1 MSQAAPGGRNEDL
14 VIASNDWCVV
24 LDGATE
30 LAGVDSGCQHGVR
43 WYVSHLALSLASR
56 LTTNFTTSLTD
67 ILKLSIEDV
76 SRQHENS
83 CDLSNPDSPSSV
95 VLILRE
101 KEEFIDYLGLG
112 DSAIVLD
119 TKDAGLQV
127 ILDDRTAHL
136 PSHTIEAVRR
146 LRNSEGG
153 FWVASTT
160 PEAAMYALTGSVPKL
175 TVRSA
180 ALLTDGAYR
189 LVDRFGW
196 QLNDVLELIEN
207 AGPINIMREVRQ
219 AESRDKVS
227 KGKKHDD
234 ATVAYI
240 RF

>member
-1 MSQAAPGGRNEDL
+1 MSEAAPGGRNEDL
-14 VIASNDWCVV
+14 VVASNDWCVV

-30 LAGVDSGCQHGVR
+30 ITGVDSGCQHGVR
-43 WYVSHLALSLASR
+43 WYVSHLALSLASQ
-56 LTTNFTTSLTD
+56 LINNPTASLID
-67 ILKLSIEDV
+67 ILKISIENV
-76 SRQHENS
+76 SSQHEDS

-127 ILDDRTAHL
+127 ILDNRTAHL
-136 PSHTIEAVRR
+136 RSHTIEAVRR
-146 LRNSEGG
+146 LRNSEDG

-160 PEAAMYALTGSVPKL
+160 PGAATHALTGSVPKL
-175 TVRSA
+175 IARRAV
-180 ALLTDGAYR
+180 LLTDGAYR

-196 QLNDVLELIEN
+196 ALSDVLGLIEN
-207 AGPINIMREVRQ
+207 SGPISVIREVRQ
-219 AESRDKVS
+219 AEAHDKVG

-234 ATVAYI
+234 ATVAFI

>member
-14 VIASNDWCVV
+14 VIAANDWCVV

-30 LAGVDSGCQHGVR
+30 LAGVDSGCQHGVK
-43 WYVSHLALSLASR
+43 WYVSHLALSLANQ
-56 LTTNFTTSLTD
+56 LTDNSTASLTD
-67 ILKLSIEDV
+67 ILKLSIENV
-76 SRQHENS
+76 SGQHEHS

-101 KEEFIDYLGLG
+101 KEEFIDYLGLS
-112 DSAIVLD
+112 DSAIILD
-119 TKDAGLQV
+119 KKDAGLQV

-153 FWVASTT
+153 FWVASAT
-160 PEAAMYALTGSVPKL
+160 PGAATHALTGSVPKL
-175 TVRSA
+175 TVRSV

-196 QLNDVLELIEN
+196 QLSDVLGLIEKS
-207 AGPINIMREVRQ
+207 GPTSVIREVRQ
-219 AESRDKVS
+219 AELHDKVS